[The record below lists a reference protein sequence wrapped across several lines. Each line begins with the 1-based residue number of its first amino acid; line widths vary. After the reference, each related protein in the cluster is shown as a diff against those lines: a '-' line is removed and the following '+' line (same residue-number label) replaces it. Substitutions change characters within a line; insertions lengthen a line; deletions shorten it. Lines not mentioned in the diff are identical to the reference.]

1 MVYFYLKGRKSELG
15 RVLEPGLQVVDLELE
30 LDVEWV
36 EEVAPEHDAVHR
48 GVHSVDPAY
57 TW

>member
-30 LDVEWV
+30 LDVE
-36 EEVAPEHDAVHR
+36 
-48 GVHSVDPAY
+48 
-57 TW
+57 